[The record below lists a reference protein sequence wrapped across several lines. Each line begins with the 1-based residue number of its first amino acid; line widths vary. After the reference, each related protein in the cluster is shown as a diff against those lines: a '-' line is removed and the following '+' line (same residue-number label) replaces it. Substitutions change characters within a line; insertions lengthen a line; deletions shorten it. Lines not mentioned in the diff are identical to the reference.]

1 MAQPSPRHF
10 VFWADHFLREP
21 NFSLIRLSVD
31 GHEES
36 PWRVTLAQQKYDF
49 VHLPD
54 QESTFSASDLLE
66 ADSMVRISSIVLV
79 VLFAAPL
86 CLAQAEP
93 QSSLQAA
100 TTTIGHGSF
109 PVKVTKTLDSSKL
122 KEGDTVE
129 LETSGG
135 FKLPDGTL
143 VPKGSKIFGLVTAAK
158 ARSKGDSQS
167 QLVIAFDKLNVANG
181 KQLAVKGTVQAVF
194 PPADEPDPGV
204 PGSSSHQGGPG
215 SVPAPD
221 YKPTTDI
228 KTGIATETT
237 SRVPPAS
244 DPKSTGVHGFD
255 NLQLEDGVLSSKGKN
270 VKLGNGVQ
278 LIVRVD
284 ILQ

>member
-100 TTTIGHGSF
+100 
-109 PVKVTKTLDSSKL
+109 
-122 KEGDTVE
+122 
-129 LETSGG
+129 
-135 FKLPDGTL
+135 
-143 VPKGSKIFGLVTAAK
+143 
-158 ARSKGDSQS
+158 
-167 QLVIAFDKLNVANG
+167 
-181 KQLAVKGTVQAVF
+181 
-194 PPADEPDPGV
+194 
-204 PGSSSHQGGPG
+204 
-215 SVPAPD
+215 
-221 YKPTTDI
+221 
-228 KTGIATETT
+228 
-237 SRVPPAS
+237 
-244 DPKSTGVHGFD
+244 
-255 NLQLEDGVLSSKGKN
+255 
-270 VKLGNGVQ
+270 
-278 LIVRVD
+278 
-284 ILQ
+284 

>member
-1 MAQPSPRHF
+1 MA
-10 VFWADHFLREP
+10 
-21 NFSLIRLSVD
+21 
-31 GHEES
+31 
-36 PWRVTLAQQKYDF
+36 
-49 VHLPD
+49 
-54 QESTFSASDLLE
+54 
-66 ADSMVRISSIVLV
+66 RISSVVLL
-79 VLFAAPL
+79 VLFAASL
-86 CLAQAEP
+86 CLAQVAA
-93 QSSLQAA
+93 QTSSQAA
-100 TTTIGHGSF
+100 TPNAIGHGSF
-109 PVKVTKTLDSSKL
+109 PVRVTKTLDSSKL
-122 KEGDTVE
+122 KEGDAVE
-129 LETSGG
+129 LETSGS

-167 QLVIAFDKLNVANG
+167 QLIISFDKLNVANG
-181 KQLAVKGTVQAVF
+181 KQLAIKGTVQAVF

-215 SVPAPD
+215 TVPAPD

-244 DPKSTGVHGFD
+244 DPKATGVHGFD